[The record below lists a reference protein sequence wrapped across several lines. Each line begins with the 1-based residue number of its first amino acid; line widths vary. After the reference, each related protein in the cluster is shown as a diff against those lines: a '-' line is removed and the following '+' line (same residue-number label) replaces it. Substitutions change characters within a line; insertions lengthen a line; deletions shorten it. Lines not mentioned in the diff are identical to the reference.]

1 MKHLTKV
8 FCTAIALTAI
18 SCATDTTNDL
28 PAELVADNNPTEL
41 TISLERSRTYLGNKA
56 ESSYP
61 VYWSENDRI
70 AANGVSS
77 RDADID
83 LEDKSRAKFSFD
95 SSLSYPCAITYPY
108 TSSTSANSSIVVFP
122 AEQSY
127 VENTTESGILPM
139 YGYATNSNNNVTLHH
154 LSGILRFPVKAS
166 EEGTVLSKIVIT
178 SSSAEISGEFAV
190 NCTNGVLTPSRNSG
204 NTITYHLPQNFT
216 LSISEE
222 SIFNIA
228 LPKGET
234 GACTIE
240 FIEQSG
246 KKMSASWSDKDLKAG
261 IVREFKSITYRRGI
275 TLDGLEY
282 LESETDNLII
292 YRNISGCVKDT
303 NNNPIANVAVSD
315 GFSVT
320 YTNAGGYYSLRAS
333 SDAWYIY
340 ITVPAAYKIDTND
353 KNLPCFY
360 QKYYPAQ
367 HIYDFTLTP
376 LAGGAEQKFALVAV
390 TDIHFDYDN
399 SGKNNLA
406 DSVIPHINKQYE
418 NLESQGI
425 PCYGINLGDNLT
437 HLNNFDGSA
446 YRNGFLASLS
456 NSKVKFFSVFG
467 NHDFN
472 YFNSSKPLTTDERN
486 STYNLKAQ
494 REHEEMFGPV
504 NYSVERGDVHIV
516 AMRNTQFTKN
526 NHTYSSAYEYGFT
539 DEQVEWL
546 RQDLAQVSNDK
557 AIIFCIHVP
566 FFNYTYTNYAAVRE
580 ILNRFDKV
588 HIISGHTHYNRN
600 IPHNSFSAYKSSK
613 FVEHNTCSVSG
624 PVWKHII
631 AGDGSPQGYRVFINE
646 GSNLTHSYYLGWNEN
661 GGNNILG
668 ESKQMRLYWGDAKFG
683 APISGNNPYGTKGY
697 YAFNFKNADGKKVLL
712 ANVYNAGYTGWTID
726 VYEND
731 VKMGSMEKLTY
742 EKPSFSALIG
752 DGSFNNPFRMADG
765 EISGHDIYFEGYA
778 LGKMGRSTSDD
789 GVWQACFHMYSYT
802 LSDNNAKIKVVATD
816 PYGDTY
822 TEEVIIGDTTF

>member
-1 MKHLTKV
+1 MKKLTKS
-8 FCTAIALTAI
+8 FAIIALLLTF
-18 SCATDTTNDL
+18 SCTTDTTNDPSINL
-28 PAELVADNNPTEL
+28 SHSELIV
-41 TISLERSRTYLGNKA
+41 SLEDSRTQLGEKVGD
-56 ESSYP
+56 SYP
-61 VYWSENDRI
+61 VYWSEGDCI
-70 AANGVSS
+70 AVNGICSQN
-77 RDADID
+77 AEID
-83 LEDKSRAKFSFD
+83 TTNKNLARFTFNST
-95 SSLSYPCAITYPY
+95 LSYPYAITYPY
-108 TSSTSANSSIVVFP
+108 TNSTSIESATVVFA

-127 VENTTESGILPM
+127 VENSTESGVLPM
-139 YGYATNSNNNVTLHH
+139 YGYVANSSNKITLHH
-154 LSGILRFPVKAS
+154 LAGILRFPVKA
-166 EEGTVLSKIVIT
+166 EKEGTILSKIVIT
-178 SSSAEISGEFAV
+178 SSSSKLAGEFGV
-190 NCTNGVLTPSRNSG
+190 NCTNGILIPSDNSG
-204 NTITYHLPQNFT
+204 GIVTYNLPTNFS
-216 LSISEE
+216 LSTTEE
-222 SIFNIA
+222 SIFHIA
-228 LPKGET
+228 LPAGDA
-234 GACTIE
+234 GACTVE
-240 FIEQSG
+240 FVEKSG
-246 KKMSASWSDKDLKAG
+246 EKMSASWSEKSLSTG
-261 IVREFKSITYRRGI
+261 VVREFKSIIYRRG
-275 TLDGLEY
+275 TNTS
-282 LESETDNLII
+282 LESFKTEDDNLII
-292 YRNISGCVKDT
+292 HRNISGTVKDV
-303 NNNPIANVAVSD
+303 NGNPIANVAVSD

-320 YTNAGGYYSLRAS
+320 HTNSRGYYSMRAS

-340 ITVPAAYKIDTND
+340 ITVPAEYKIDTNNN
-353 KNLPCFY
+353 NLPCFY
-360 QKYYPAQ
+360 QKYDPTQ

-406 DSVIPHINKQYE
+406 ESVIPHINKQYDK
-418 NLESQGI
+418 LEAQGI

-446 YRNGFLASLS
+446 YRDSFLASLS

-472 YFNSSKPLTTDERN
+472 YFNSSNPLTTDERN

-494 REHEEMFGPV
+494 REHEEMFGPI
-504 NYSVERGDVHIV
+504 NYSVERGNTHIV

-526 NHTYSSAYEYGFT
+526 NHTYSSSYEYGFT

-546 RQDLAQVSNDK
+546 RQDLASVPTSK
-557 AIIFCIHVP
+557 SIIFCIHVP
-566 FFNYTYTNYAAVRE
+566 FFNYTYTNYAVVRE

-765 EISGHDIYFEGYA
+765 VISGHDIYFEGYA

-789 GVWQACFHMYSYT
+789 GVWQACFHMYGYT